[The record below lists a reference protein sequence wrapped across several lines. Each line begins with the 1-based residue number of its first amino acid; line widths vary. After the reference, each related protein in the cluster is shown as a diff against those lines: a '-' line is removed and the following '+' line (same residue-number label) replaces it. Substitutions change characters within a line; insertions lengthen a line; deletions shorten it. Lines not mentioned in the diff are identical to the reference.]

1 MIIKKHPLP
10 KKDTAITYVYT
21 TDLKYFREEE
31 EKNDNG
37 NLTSIAIQGKNEHHG
52 HSHNHGKA
60 DTGGNLNMRG
70 VFLHV
75 MADALGSVVVIISAV
90 IMWQAPLWPYTKYV
104 DPGTKLSILVVEVVA
119 CELFHP

>member
-1 MIIKKHPLP
+1 MLF
-10 KKDTAITYVYT
+10 Y
-21 TDLKYFREEE
+21 REGEE

-37 NLTSIAIQGKNEHHG
+37 NLTSVTVQSGKEHGHQHG
-52 HSHNHGKA
+52 HSHKHGEA

-90 IMWQAPLWPYTKYV
+90 IMWQAPEWPYTIYV
-104 DPGTKLSILVVEVVA
+104 DPGIFSHYFFESR
-119 CELFHP
+119 